1 MKIVFASYKIYVT
14 RISMK
19 RNLLAGLLLF
29 LSIGLIA
36 QKKEFITVGLNSEMK
51 SDGVMRQGVVFSFEK
66 QLSKHSGFEVGFSQR
81 SADQYIDVLI
91 GTNAYQTFHI
101 LESYL
106 TMPFLYK
113 FHSDIINVSTGL
125 SIDYFVGWKDI
136 TKFGETEVTSYNT
149 NPIFYMGWVL
159 KLSKT
164 FPLSNKLFLEP
175 QIKFNP
181 ILKYNFSY
189 YAVSL
194 SLKYAL

>member
-1 MKIVFASYKIYVT
+1 
-14 RISMK
+14 MK
-19 RNLLAGLLLF
+19 RNLLTGFLLF
-29 LSIGLIA
+29 LAVSLIA
-36 QKKEFITVGLNSEMK
+36 QKKEFIAVGLNSEMK

-66 QLSKHSGFEVGFSQR
+66 QLSKHSGFEVRISQR
-81 SADQYIDVLI
+81 SADQYIDGLT
-91 GTNAYQTFHI
+91 GTNTYQTFHI

-113 FHSDIINVSTGL
+113 FHSDIVNVSTGL
-125 SIDYFVGWKDI
+125 SFDYFVGWKDI

-149 NPIFYMGWVL
+149 NPTFYMGWML

-175 QIKFNP
+175 EMMLNP

-189 YAVSL
+189 YGVSL